1 MDRGMIERALN
12 EYAPVCGTPIASAYD
27 KPRSLW
33 VMHHAVR
40 DKAVVALGEQE
51 TRSPWT
57 RSSSGCAPAAVTGWA
72 ARAPE

>member
-1 MDRGMIERALN
+1 MDRGVIERVLSKDT
-12 EYAPVCGTPIASAYD
+12 PVCGTPIASAYD

-51 TRSPWT
+51 TTLTMDQILERLRSRCGDRLGGP
-57 RSSSGCAPAAVTGWA
+57 RS
-72 ARAPE
+72 